1 VISLCRL
8 GEPFPHALQRMA
20 YIADNEHNSD
30 LDVVLADVLDDM
42 AALRAEGH
50 RLLVH
55 CHGGASRT
63 GLVLRA
69 WLMRTEGMSAEE
81 ATTHVAERWPHLG
94 LWNASFT
101 AALGRV
107 RPAER

>member
-1 VISLCRL
+1 
-8 GEPFPHALQRMA
+8 MA
-20 YIADNEHNSD
+20 YIADNDHNTD

-69 WLMRTEGMSAEE
+69 WLVREEGLSPDE
-81 ATTHVAERWPHLG
+81 ATCHVADRWPHLG
-94 LWNASFT
+94 LWNASFD
-101 AALGRV
+101 AALRRLGSRDTGS
-107 RPAER
+107 

>member
-1 VISLCRL
+1 VISLSRL
-8 GEPFPHALQRMA
+8 GEPFPHELQRMA

-30 LDVVLADVLDDM
+30 LEVVLADVLNDM
-42 AALRAEGH
+42 TALRAEGH

-69 WLMRTEGMSAEE
+69 WLMRTEGMSPERA
-81 ATTHVAERWPHLG
+81 AAHVADRWPHLG
-94 LWNASFT
+94 LWNGSFT
-101 AALGRV
+101 AALQRLAAPS
-107 RPAER
+107 R